1 MLNDYCVTHPP
12 YGGGS
17 SLRSYIIHS
26 SMINVCAAP
35 IDYPTYNIG
44 GAWGHD
50 WTYLHFQWREW
61 KYYSWMIKKELI
73 FASRCKYTV
82 AYTYVHRLFWV
93 IAYLAVTTWAT
104 ADEFTLFTFI
114 ISHDNHCK
122 IQELNVVDM
131 VSTNTCSFHDTL
143 QAGLQALLVAWHTL
157 HVSCCRCRLR
167 HVQFSTGRR
176 GQLSQCLHTSCW
188 SL

>member
-1 MLNDYCVTHPP
+1 
-12 YGGGS
+12 
-17 SLRSYIIHS
+17 
-26 SMINVCAAP
+26 MINVCAAP
-35 IDYPTYNIG
+35 IDYTTYNIG

-50 WTYLHFQWREW
+50 WTYLHFRW
-61 KYYSWMIKKELI
+61 KKRIYDLYHAI
-73 FASRCKYTV
+73 FASWCKYTV

-143 QAGLQALLVAWHTL
+143 QAGLQALLVA
-157 HVSCCRCRLR
+157 
-167 HVQFSTGRR
+167 
-176 GQLSQCLHTSCW
+176 
-188 SL
+188 